1 MLVIQG
7 RLEGSSASEY
17 ASHRILAIFSEQ
29 LTIGQTPEPIW
40 KISEHR
46 VDVTDGVFA
55 LALPDLDKLK
65 NSLLLKVVAA
75 DGEVLI
81 TREFLLDEVESG
93 IKIQVT
99 AKPFFELGQ
108 SDDPYLGKKS
118 KLTGRVLDLDGKRQ
132 ISNKQVILLARKAD
146 AAEDLTVVLATQTDR
161 QGYFSAEY
169 PREEYIEAYG
179 LVLIGTNEHIPIQLQ
194 AGQFPKNVILAIKA
208 PEEAPDEHDCACEE
222 EVPRTPDSDELSNGT
237 YSTDLGGG
245 KCVNFT
251 VPNRTLEEFSFYT
264 IVRTTEPE
272 IKGLT
277 IAEPRRI
284 SAQLLASIAGLPVLS
299 QSNQIAGSIPA
310 DATTVA
316 RTLQSID
323 PLVLS
328 ALASAQPNPN
338 DMAANDLVNAART
351 MVVGNLT
358 DTAINSAVR
367 LAQTIPLNPDLL
379 KAFVSDPDSFTIPNL
394 MTAERFTAFGDL
406 TDILNTLKKNVPSRS
421 NLSAS
426 NSVDWDDEPTF
437 YQATTVAHGHILHFK
452 QVWKADGYSMGDLL
466 YSLPLAPC
474 QKKQIV
480 TIDWDRREVGART
493 EQLESEE
500 QLNAV
505 LTRDRDVG
513 EIVNSTLSESLR
525 GGSEASTW
533 AAGGGLGLAI
543 GPLVLGAAG
552 GGGGAS
558 STAWQNSS
566 RNLAAN
572 SLQQL
577 RDRTMQSASAV
588 RSQRSTVVQ
597 TVRQGESM
605 RVQTEVVTN
614 HNHCHAI
621 TMQYFEVL
629 RHFAIDQ
636 QLADVQECL
645 FVPLLISKFDNAKA
659 LRWRES
665 LGRYLRNNSMRGAFN
680 AIERIRNNYVGSDLP
695 TGRYAQETL
704 EYLDGELRISFQLA
718 RPRDKADETFEETAW
733 ALYSPFLWAAP
744 AAIFNQYFVGVI
756 QAERDRIFQQQVAP
770 RIAEAF
776 VQSLK
781 FYLIGTSGRFE
792 VTLDSTLVSDYAPN
806 TPLYVSLRL
815 AGNVPA
821 VAREWIT
828 RVEIRS
834 DYALPPYSKAIVW
847 NGSIR
852 YRTKYMSHFLFRDWR
867 INNDLLPGDPVQIPT
882 FLDRQELRNPREED
896 RELAKRLISH
906 LNENLEYYHRSI
918 WWSMDSERR
927 YMLLDGFIAPNANG
941 RSVASV
947 VENRL
952 IGIIGNSLIMPVAR
966 GFKLDPT
973 YRQDLENPIDLLE
986 HYAPNT
992 PIPPMR
998 VSVPTRGVYGESVMG
1013 ACNSCEVKD
1022 DTRFWRFEESPC
1034 GDEPTPIQSPG
1045 TDSRRA
1051 DPGNLQPKDLPTPII
1066 NIQNSPAAPDP
1077 TGLAAVLQI
1086 LGTPGIFKDITG
1098 LEGNQ
1103 RNALAAFQS
1112 ALSASQSFGG
1122 EAAQAVREAA
1132 KLEQQKTMQQNS
1144 DRTFQAI
1151 RQAQSSGLI
1160 NKDQANSLTQ
1170 EALRNMISGST
1181 QPSSQP
1187 VTTADVEQLTN
1198 TAGANDANVR
1208 VTRPTG
1214 EQVEVNAR
1222 SAVEDSTAST
1232 IIILS
1237 PTSGSA
1243 DARAFFPSRSNKSGI
1258 IEPEVMVRNA
1268 PVGSTY
1274 HWTTPDPASISIN
1287 SPTSTR
1293 TIIRGLRPGK
1303 TTVDFAVRDAGGTQL
1318 SSIRLQL
1325 CIPQF
1330 VTINEDAAAF
1340 NAILTAIHLDSLKD
1354 DVLKVAKSVCDHLLQ
1369 TSNVRTIWQ
1378 LAPFS
1383 ETLPPHLPPANVT
1396 ALTLRGDPPAGEEGT
1411 LGQTNSVGG
1420 TGGAAVFNETID
1432 IFPGAYDDPVPP
1444 GTIYDGDV
1452 ETQALIIQLQSMTFT
1467 NPALEQFAIQ
1477 VYGRLM
1483 GETMAHEIV
1492 HSLLWTEIDRSFHNN
1507 PPIPNDL
1514 MNNGANRNFQ
1524 QRTGFKDTTFT
1535 SPVDPANFVD
1545 GGIAAIG
1552 GLQATNQGL
1561 MDARFP
1567 VPPKFT

>member
-1 MLVIQG
+1 MTVIQG
-7 RLEGSSASEY
+7 RLVGSPVEEYKNHRLIAS
-17 ASHRILAIFSEQ
+17 FSEK
-29 LTIGQTPEPIW
+29 LTVVETSEPIW
-40 KISEHR
+40 KTSEQRIEISNGR
-46 VDVTDGVFA
+46 FT
-55 LALPDLDKLK
+55 LTLPERDNLK

-81 TREFLLDEVESG
+81 AREFLLDEVESE
-93 IKIQVT
+93 IEIEVI
-99 AKPFFELGQ
+99 AKPFFELGR

-146 AAEDLTVVLATQTDR
+146 ATNFALVLAAQTDR

-169 PREEYIEAYG
+169 PREKYVEAYG
-179 LVLIGTNEHIPIQLQ
+179 LVSIGTNEHIPIQLQ
-194 AGQFPKNVILAIKA
+194 DGQFPKHVILAIRA
-208 PEEAPDEHDCACEE
+208 PEEVQDDRDCDCEQ
-222 EVPRTPDSDELSNGT
+222 EVPRTPDGDELINGT

-277 IAEPRRI
+277 LEEPRRI
-284 SAQLLASIAGLPVLS
+284 SGQLLATIAGLPILS
-299 QSNQIAGSIPA
+299 QQSNQIEGAISVE
-310 DATTVA
+310 ATAVT
-316 RTLQSID
+316 RTLQLID
-323 PLVLS
+323 PLVISTL
-328 ALASAQPNPN
+328 ALAQPNPN
-338 DMAANDLVNAART
+338 DLAANDLVNAARAMAVDSSKAT
-351 MVVGNLT
+351 T
-358 DTAINSAVR
+358 TTAAMR
-367 LAQTIPLNPDLL
+367 LERTIPLNPSLV

-406 TDILNTLKKNVPSRS
+406 TNILNTLKKDTPSRS
-421 NLSAS
+421 DLSAN

-480 TIDWDRREVGART
+480 TIDWDRREVGTRT

-505 LTRDRDVG
+505 LTRDRDIG
-513 EIVNSTLSESLR
+513 EIVNSTLAESLR

-629 RHFAIDQ
+629 RHFAIEQ

-645 FVPLLISKFDNAKA
+645 FVPLLMSKFDNAKA
-659 LRWRES
+659 LRWREP
-665 LGRYLRNNSMRGAFN
+665 LRRYLRNNSMRGAFN

-695 TGRYAQETL
+695 TGRYAQETV

-733 ALYSPFLWAAP
+733 ALYAPFLWAAP
-744 AAIFNQYFVGVI
+744 VAIFNQFFVGLI

-781 FYLIGTSGRFE
+781 FYLIGTNGQFE
-792 VTLDSTLVSDYAPN
+792 VKLDPTLVSDYASN
-806 TPLYVSLRL
+806 TPLYVSLRP
-815 AGNVPA
+815 AANVPA

-828 RVEIRS
+828 RFEIRS
-834 DYALPPYSKAIVW
+834 NYPLPAYSKAIVR

-867 INNDLLPGDPVQIPT
+867 IENDLLPGDPVQIPT

-896 RELAKRLISH
+896 RELAKQLIAH
-906 LNENLEYYHRSI
+906 LNENLEYYHRAI

-927 YMLLDGFIAPNANG
+927 YMLLDGFIAPNSNG

-973 YRQDLENPIDLLE
+973 YRQDLENPINLLE
-986 HYAPNT
+986 HYVPST

-1045 TDSRRA
+1045 SDSRRV

-1066 NIQNSPAAPDP
+1066 NIQNSPSAPDP
-1077 TGLAAVLQI
+1077 TGLASALQI

-1098 LEGNQ
+1098 LDANQ

-1112 ALSASQSFGG
+1112 ALAASQSFGG
-1122 EAAQAVREAA
+1122 EAAKAVQEAA

-1160 NKDQANSLTQ
+1160 SREQAAELTQ
-1170 EALRNMISGST
+1170 EALQSMIGSSPEKSPRSLT
-1181 QPSSQP
+1181 EQPEVRKILEGVSSN
-1187 VTTADVEQLTN
+1187 E
-1198 TAGANDANVR
+1198 
-1208 VTRPTG
+1208 TG
-1214 EQVEVNAR
+1214 ESSVRLERGGGGEPNEIVDIVRNSNLSGFFGAGSKPPKTIGKKSSKADALAKVAQYRASSATSPWKLNRTALYDRLEELVNNPSFVDQNGLNLCGPAAFLKVWVARDPLAVVEFAGKLYDTGKSSINGYSVEPDNDSLIAEDYTALKTAYGTVNGSKFTPEAEWMIMGAIR
-1222 SAVEDSTAST
+1222 DAENFWFDFEGKPEETASAGTSPGEVVEWLEAANLYSAVKDEANWFLT
-1232 IIILS
+1232 
-1237 PTSGSA
+1237 
-1243 DARAFFPSRSNKSGI
+1243 KGI
-1258 IEPEVMVRNA
+1258 DHA
-1268 PVGSTY
+1268 
-1274 HWTTPDPASISIN
+1274 
-1287 SPTSTR
+1287 
-1293 TIIRGLRPGK
+1293 K
-1303 TTVDFAVRDAGGTQL
+1303 
-1318 SSIRLQL
+1318 
-1325 CIPQF
+1325 
-1330 VTINEDAAAF
+1330 
-1340 NAILTAIHLDSLKD
+1340 SLKPGPTRD
-1354 DVLKVAKSVCDHLLQ
+1354 IVLLINAHILVQ
-1369 TSNVRTIWQ
+1369 
-1378 LAPFS
+1378 
-1383 ETLPPHLPPANVT
+1383 ANVT
-1396 ALTLRGDPPAGEEGT
+1396 NPSKKSDEFILSAFPNHFIVLTSEIKETTDGKLTFNYWSWGQYDSCTINKSVFDANYYGAVIGE
-1411 LGQTNSVGG
+1411 S
-1420 TGGAAVFNETID
+1420 AA
-1432 IFPGAYDDPVPP
+1432 P
-1444 GTIYDGDV
+1444 
-1452 ETQALIIQLQSMTFT
+1452 
-1467 NPALEQFAIQ
+1467 
-1477 VYGRLM
+1477 
-1483 GETMAHEIV
+1483 
-1492 HSLLWTEIDRSFHNN
+1492 
-1507 PPIPNDL
+1507 
-1514 MNNGANRNFQ
+1514 
-1524 QRTGFKDTTFT
+1524 
-1535 SPVDPANFVD
+1535 
-1545 GGIAAIG
+1545 
-1552 GLQATNQGL
+1552 
-1561 MDARFP
+1561 
-1567 VPPKFT
+1567 